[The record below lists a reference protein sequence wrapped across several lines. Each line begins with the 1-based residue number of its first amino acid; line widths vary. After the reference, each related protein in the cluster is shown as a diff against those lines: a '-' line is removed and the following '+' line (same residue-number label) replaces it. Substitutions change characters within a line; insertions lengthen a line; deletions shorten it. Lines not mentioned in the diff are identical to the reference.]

1 VADLDDGASGIFQLS
16 RQPARELASLA
27 QSAEQISGVRRRDL
41 APGDRL
47 VVATR
52 NSFYALTATV
62 GGTFEVAGGW
72 FDRHG
77 HAPSELAVAGCS
89 AGGSALLAD
98 LVAAPGLFLEF
109 ANGVRTTRIRHVR
122 HLRPG
127 ART

>member
-1 VADLDDGASGIFQLS
+1 VANLDDGASGIFQLT
-16 RQPARELASLA
+16 REPARDLESLA
-27 QSAEQISGVRRRDL
+27 RASEEIEGVRRRDL
-41 APGDRL
+41 SPGDRV

-62 GGTFEVAGGW
+62 RGTFQVAGGW

-77 HAPSELAVAGCS
+77 HAPSELAVAGCT

-122 HLRPG
+122 LM
-127 ART
+127 RTATS

>member
-1 VADLDDGASGIFQLS
+1 MERDDGLSGIFRLTRS
-16 RQPARELASLA
+16 EARDLESLA
-27 QSAEQISGVRRRDL
+27 AASETIDGVRRRDL
-41 APGDRL
+41 SPGDRL

-62 GGTFEVAGGW
+62 RGTFQVAGGW

-77 HAPSELAVAGCS
+77 QGPSELAVAGCTV
-89 AGGSALLAD
+89 GGTALLAD

-122 HLRPG
+122 HLRATG
-127 ART
+127 AS